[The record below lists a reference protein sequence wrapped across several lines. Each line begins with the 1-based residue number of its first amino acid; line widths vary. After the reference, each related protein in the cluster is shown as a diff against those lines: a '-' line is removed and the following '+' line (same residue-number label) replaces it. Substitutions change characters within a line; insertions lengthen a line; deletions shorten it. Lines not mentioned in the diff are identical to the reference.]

1 MLATLRQRNFGL
13 LWLGGLISMLGDW
26 ALLTALPF
34 FVYERTGS
42 ALASSAVLIAYVAPG
57 LLFGSLAG
65 VFVDR
70 WDRKR
75 TMLYANLLRAPV
87 LLVLLVRSPDWFWL
101 VYVVAFVEST
111 IGQFFRPAENALLPQ
126 LVGEERLMAAN
137 SLNALNDN
145 LARLIGPSIGGA
157 LMALF
162 GLGSVVVFDAASYL
176 LAGVLIALVA
186 APSTRTV
193 HAQRSNAPGA
203 AWLAVWR
210 ELRDGLALV
219 WRERPVAALFLV
231 TGVAVLADGI
241 LSALLV
247 VFVRDILGGGAAAL
261 GWVLTARGVG
271 GLIGGLLLGSL
282 GQHAQPARLLTVC
295 LAVFGVLLLVTF
307 NMPTVSV
314 VLVLITLVGVAAAG
328 WQISIQAFLQSSVA
342 DEYRGRIF
350 GSFGT
355 LTALV
360 GLIGMG
366 LAGALAEYVGALPL
380 LDLSAALNLVAA
392 ALALVLLARP
402 RSVTRRN
409 VHNQKAQI

>member
-1 MLATLRQRNFGL
+1 
-13 LWLGGLISMLGDW
+13 
-26 ALLTALPF
+26 
-34 FVYERTGS
+34 
-42 ALASSAVLIAYVAPG
+42 
-57 LLFGSLAG
+57 
-65 VFVDR
+65 
-70 WDRKR
+70 
-75 TMLYANLLRAPV
+75 
-87 LLVLLVRSPDWFWL
+87 
-101 VYVVAFVEST
+101 
-111 IGQFFRPAENALLPQ
+111 
-126 LVGEERLMAAN
+126 
-137 SLNALNDN
+137 
-145 LARLIGPSIGGA
+145 
-157 LMALF
+157 
-162 GLGSVVVFDAASYL
+162 
-176 LAGVLIALVA
+176 
-186 APSTRTV
+186 
-193 HAQRSNAPGA
+193 
-203 AWLAVWR
+203 
-210 ELRDGLALV
+210 
-219 WRERPVAALFLV
+219 V

-402 RSVTRRN
+402 RSVARRN